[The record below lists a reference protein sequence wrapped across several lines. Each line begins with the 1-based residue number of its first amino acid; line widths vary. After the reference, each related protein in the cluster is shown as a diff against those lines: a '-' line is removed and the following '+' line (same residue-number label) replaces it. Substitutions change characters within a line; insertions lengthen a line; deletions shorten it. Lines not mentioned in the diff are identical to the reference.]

1 MRLRADIGEV
11 DEALVDWWQEFSTGD
26 ADIQQDLI
34 EQLRQEQAKRPRA
47 PRVQRE
53 PQPEVAIARPA
64 VPDLRTTASEGDGA
78 DPGSDGDAPRKR
90 RRRRRTGGRGDGGGL
105 SGGTPQSE

>member
-1 MRLRADIGEV
+1 V

-47 PRVQRE
+47 PRVQRA
-53 PQPEVAIARPA
+53 PQPEGTTVRPA
-64 VPDLRTTASEGDGA
+64 APDARTVAPQGEAA
-78 DPGSDGDAPRKR
+78 DAGSDGEAPKKR
-90 RRRRRTGGRGDGGGL
+90 RRRRRSVGRADGGGS
-105 SGGTPQSE
+105 SGGTPPSE